1 MAYMAN
7 LAYPEMDLREL
18 RVLDALL
25 RECSITRTAQAL
37 ETTQPAVSKTLRRL
51 REQFADPLIVRDG
64 HAMRPTAKALEM
76 TAQLRVLL
84 EAADGLRVEAVGFE
98 PGTSSRM
105 FSLLLTDVG
114 MIRFLPPLISAVAAT
129 APGVRLR
136 AVPLDSRAFE
146 LKLETGEADL
156 ALGAFPRAAGYL
168 RRQRLFSDGYLSVMR
183 KRHPRLAK
191 ARARAGFLDE
201 RHILI
206 TASETGH
213 AAHGEAQRVLT
224 SEIAPSNVL
233 LRVPSFI
240 AGAIV
245 ASQTDGVAT
254 LPANLADS
262 IAGPLGLVAF
272 KTPIALPRI
281 EIAQFWHER
290 YHRDAAHR
298 WIRAKT
304 FELFGNAQPR

>member
-1 MAYMAN
+1 MAK
-7 LAYPEMDLREL
+7 LAYHEMELREL
-18 RVLDALL
+18 RVLDVLL
-25 RECSITRTAQAL
+25 RECSITGTARAL
-37 ETTQPAVSKTLRRL
+37 ETTQPAISKTLRHL
-51 REQFADPLIVRDG
+51 RQQFSDPLIVRNG
-64 HAMRPTAKALEM
+64 HAMQPTAKALDI
-76 TAQLRVLL
+76 AGQLRALL
-84 EAADGLRVEAVGFE
+84 DAADGLRAEAAAFD
-98 PGTSSRM
+98 PRTSDRM

-114 MIRFLPPLISAVAAT
+114 MIRFLPPLIAAVAAA
-129 APGVRLR
+129 APCVSLR
-136 AVPLDSRAFE
+136 AVPLDSHAFE

-156 ALGAFPRAAGYL
+156 ALGAFPQAAGYL
-168 RRQRLFSDGYLSVMR
+168 RRQKLFSDGYLSVMR

-191 ARARAGFLDE
+191 ARSRAGFLDE
-201 RHILI
+201 RHVLI

-224 SEIAPSNVL
+224 SEIAPSNIL

-245 ASQTDGVAT
+245 ASQTDGVVT

-272 KTPIALPRI
+272 KPPIALPRI
-281 EIAQFWHER
+281 EIAQYWHER

-304 FELFGNAQPR
+304 FELFGK

>member
-1 MAYMAN
+1 MAK
-7 LAYPEMDLREL
+7 LASNEMDLREL
-18 RVLDALL
+18 RVLDVLL

-37 ETTQPAVSKTLRRL
+37 ETTQPAISKTLRRL
-51 REQFADPLIVRDG
+51 REQFSDPLIVRNG
-64 HAMRPTAKALEM
+64 HAMQPTAKALGM
-76 TAQLRVLL
+76 AAQLHALL
-84 EAADGLRVEAVGFE
+84 DAADGLRSEAVAFD
-98 PGTSSRM
+98 PGTSDRT

-114 MIRFLPPLISAVAAT
+114 MIRFLPPLIAAVAAA
-129 APGVRLR
+129 APGVSLR

-156 ALGAFPRAAGYL
+156 ALGAFPHAAGYL
-168 RRQRLFSDGYLSVMR
+168 RRQKLFSDGYLSVMR

-191 ARARAGFLDE
+191 ARSRAGFLDE

-206 TASETGH
+206 AASETGH
-213 AAHGEAQRVLT
+213 AAHGEAQRVLA
-224 SEIAPSNVL
+224 SEISPSNIL
-233 LRVPSFI
+233 LRMPSFI

-262 IAGPLGLVAF
+262 IARPLGLVAF

-281 EIAQFWHER
+281 EIAQYWHER

-304 FELFGNAQPR
+304 FELFGNG

>member
-1 MAYMAN
+1 MAN

-18 RVLDALL
+18 RVLDVLL

-37 ETTQPAVSKTLRRL
+37 ETTQPAISKTLRRL

-76 TAQLRVLL
+76 AVQLRALL
-84 EAADGLRVEAVGFE
+84 DAADGLRAEALGFE
-98 PGTSSRM
+98 AGTSDRM

-114 MIRFLPPLISAVAAT
+114 MIRFLPPLISAVAAV

-136 AVPLDSRAFE
+136 AVPLDSREFE

-156 ALGAFPRAAGYL
+156 ALGAFPHAAGYL
-168 RRQRLFSDGYLSVMR
+168 RRQRLYSDSYLSVVR

-191 ARARAGFLDE
+191 VRSRAGFLDE

-224 SEIAPSNVL
+224 VEIAPSNVL